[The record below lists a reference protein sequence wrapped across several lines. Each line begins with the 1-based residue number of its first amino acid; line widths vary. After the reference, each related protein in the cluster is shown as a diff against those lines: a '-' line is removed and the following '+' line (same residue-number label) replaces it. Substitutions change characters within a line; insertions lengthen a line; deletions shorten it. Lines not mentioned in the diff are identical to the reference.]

1 MPLFEFLCLECGLQ
15 FEKLVGR
22 AGSRG
27 RDHCP
32 MCGSPKIDE
41 LISTFVAPASRTG
54 ADSRA
59 GKCKPSG

>member
-32 MCGSPKIDE
+32 MCG
-41 LISTFVAPASRTG
+41 AR
-54 ADSRA
+54 R
-59 GKCKPSG
+59 